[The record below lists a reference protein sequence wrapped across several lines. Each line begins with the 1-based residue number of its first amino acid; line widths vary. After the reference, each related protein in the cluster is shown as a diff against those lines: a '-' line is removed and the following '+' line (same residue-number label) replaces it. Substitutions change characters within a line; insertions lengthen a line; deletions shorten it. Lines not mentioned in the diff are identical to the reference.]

1 MGRIGR
7 LISNKI
13 NTYIVNVVETRF
25 KYNVSSNSYGPSGDD
40 SPALPD
46 DRLALMKIDG
56 AGNWVAVGVL
66 VLSQGA
72 EAGEKILYS
81 RDSAGA
87 IKATVKMLKDGVIEL
102 NGNADFAVAFNDLK
116 TEFNELK
123 TVVNSHTHVYIPGT
137 LTPVPTATAL
147 PQSAADIDQAKVAE
161 VKLP

>member
-7 LISNKI
+7 WISGKI
-13 NTYIVNVVETRF
+13 NTFIVGVVESRF
-25 KYNVSSNSYGPSGDD
+25 GYNVTSNLYGPSGDD
-40 SPALPD
+40 SPPLPD
-46 DRLALMKIDG
+46 DRIALMKKDG

-81 RDSAGA
+81 RDSAGVV
-87 IKATVKMLKDGVIEL
+87 KATFKMLKDGVIEL
-102 NGNADFAVAFNDLK
+102 NGNADFAVAFDDLK
-116 TEFNELK
+116 TQFDELQTAFN
-123 TVVNSHTHVYIPGT
+123 THTHIYIPGT
-137 LTPVPTATAL
+137 LATVPTATPL

>member
-13 NTYIVNVVETRF
+13 NTYIVNIVEARF
-25 KYNVSSNSYGPSGDD
+25 KYNVSANLYGPSGDD

-46 DRLALMKIDG
+46 DRFALMKIDG
-56 AGNWVAVGVL
+56 AGNWIAVGVL
-66 VLSQGA
+66 VKSQGA
-72 EAGEKILYS
+72 DPGEKILFS

-87 IKATVKMLKDGVIEL
+87 IKATVKMLKDGIIEL
-102 NGNADFAVAFNDLK
+102 NGNTDFAVAFDDLK
-116 TEFNELK
+116 TQFNELK
-123 TVVNSHTHVYIPGT
+123 TVVNSHTHIYIPGT
-137 LTPVPTATAL
+137 LTPVATATGL